1 MLRFA
6 YAVSAVGIAFLLVG
20 TVPAGIA
27 YAVVAGASLGATS
40 PLQAMYARTRFDAR
54 DLGLLMGLQG
64 VAVGAA
70 GGLGLTLGGLMHD
83 LTGSWTPTVLLAVA
97 ALAFSTLLLGNGSK
111 PR

>member
-1 MLRFA
+1 
-6 YAVSAVGIAFLLVG
+6 
-20 TVPAGIA
+20 
-27 YAVVAGASLGATS
+27 
-40 PLQAMYARTRFDAR
+40 MYARTHFDAR

-64 VAVGAA
+64 VAVGVA
-70 GGLGLTLGGLMHD
+70 GGLGPVLGGLMHD

>member
-1 MLRFA
+1 M
-6 YAVSAVGIAFLLVG
+6 
-20 TVPAGIA
+20 
-27 YAVVAGASLGATS
+27 LGATS
-40 PLQAMYARTRFDAR
+40 PLQAMYARARFDAR

-64 VAVGAA
+64 VVVGAA
-70 GGLGLTLGGLMHD
+70 GGRGPILGGLMHD